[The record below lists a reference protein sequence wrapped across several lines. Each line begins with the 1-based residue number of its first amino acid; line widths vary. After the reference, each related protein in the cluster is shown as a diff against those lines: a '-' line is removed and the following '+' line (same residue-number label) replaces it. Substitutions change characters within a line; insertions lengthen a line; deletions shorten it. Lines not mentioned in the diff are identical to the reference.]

1 MLTSDISAIVMMSP
15 THQQTSYKTEQSE
28 VQQASI
34 SGHAKVSME
43 VAAAA
48 VKAVE
53 QLDVPNDKAES
64 PRNEFVFKPSSTET
78 GKTEVASLTEG
89 LRQKLEDMASEALGD
104 ENTRFSILFDE
115 STDRFIYQ
123 TRDKRTGEVV
133 KQYPSEE
140 FLNQLIALR
149 KVSGLAF
156 EKVV

>member
-1 MLTSDISAIVMMSP
+1 MLISDISAIVTMSP
-15 THQQTSYKTEQSE
+15 MHQQAAYKTEQSE

-43 VAAAA
+43 VGAAA

-53 QLDVPNDKAES
+53 RLDVPKNKAES
-64 PRNEFVFKPSSTET
+64 FQNEFVFKPVGAET
-78 GKTEVASLTEG
+78 DETEVTSLTEG
-89 LRQKLEDMASEALGD
+89 LRQKLEDMASDALGD